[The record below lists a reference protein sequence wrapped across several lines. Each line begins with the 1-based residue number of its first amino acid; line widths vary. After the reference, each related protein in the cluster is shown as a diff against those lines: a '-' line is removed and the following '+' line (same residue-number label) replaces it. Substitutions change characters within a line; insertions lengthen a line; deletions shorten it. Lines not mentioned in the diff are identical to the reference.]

1 MKPQALASWITWNLA
16 LRSRC
21 PLILFGIGNTLW
33 SSKVA
38 TEDPM
43 LIVSQDHLLVS
54 CCHMNGTNPQ
64 QLVPYWCDIGAA
76 SRRFGDSMVF
86 LFPMAHGSPLSYLDA
101 LDAPFFPFGP
111 VFGGH
116 RFAASRAQRHP
127 KDVRPASKN
136 WFGTCFGLWKLR
148 SDRYGQEL
156 ILQVSRY
163 WTSWSI
169 FCPSLSFS

>member
-1 MKPQALASWITWNLA
+1 
-16 LRSRC
+16 
-21 PLILFGIGNTLW
+21 
-33 SSKVA
+33 
-38 TEDPM
+38 
-43 LIVSQDHLLVS
+43 
-54 CCHMNGTNPQ
+54 
-64 QLVPYWCDIGAA
+64 
-76 SRRFGDSMVF
+76 MVF

-169 FCPSLSFS
+169 FFHLCPFLKAAFAFLRKKGPPKDKNEKGTAATKFGPSECHGNCGSQKRNPKRS

>member
-1 MKPQALASWITWNLA
+1 
-16 LRSRC
+16 
-21 PLILFGIGNTLW
+21 
-33 SSKVA
+33 
-38 TEDPM
+38 
-43 LIVSQDHLLVS
+43 
-54 CCHMNGTNPQ
+54 
-64 QLVPYWCDIGAA
+64 
-76 SRRFGDSMVF
+76 MVF